1 MRIGRVECRRVW
13 SRPRCLAAVAA
24 AVAAAVEVVVEEEVE
39 EERLRS

>member
-24 AVAAAVEVVVEEEVE
+24 VEVEVEEEEEE